1 MAHHTDLGQKGE
13 DLALKFLTEKGFR
26 IKERNWR
33 YDRAEID
40 LIAVHSQQIV
50 FIEVKTRSAVIFE
63 EPRDS
68 ISEQKIRLLVHAAE
82 AYLLEKEIDLEA
94 RFDVVSIKWFGN
106 EKYEIEHIEDAF
118 TPPVS

>member
-13 DLALKFLTEKGFR
+13 DIAFDYLIKKGFR
-26 IKERNWR
+26 VKERNWR

-40 LIAVHSQQIV
+40 LIAIHRQQVV
-50 FIEVKTRSAVIFE
+50 FVEVKTRSAVIYE
-63 EPRDS
+63 DPRET

-82 AYLLEKEIDLEA
+82 AYLLEKEIDFEA
-94 RFDVVSIKWFGN
+94 RFDVVSIKWFGD

-118 TPPVS
+118 IPPVF